1 MKIPTLSR
9 GFAILA
15 ALGVV
20 ELLFTVFAARVA
32 DRETTYP
39 VYLAL
44 YLAMGATWLVASYY
58 VTSHYVAGNPSPTRA
73 ELRLVVLVAVVL
85 RVPFLLTE
93 PLLSDDIFRYVWDGR
108 VQHAGI
114 NPYLHAP
121 EEQEL
126 AFLRDGH
133 EQNFA
138 GINNKDIPTI
148 YPPFMQMAFF
158 AATAVSTS
166 VGWMKLFFVFA
177 DLALVF
183 VLMQLLGALGL
194 NPVRALI
201 YAWSPLVVVEVAGS
215 GHNDALA
222 VLCLM
227 AALSAIV
234 HNRQSL
240 SIFLLTLS
248 GMGKIVGFTLT
259 PLWLRS
265 LSPRVLLVVPLVS
278 VLLALPYASAGSLAF
293 RGLTQYGLRWR
304 GNDGLFHILYYMT
317 GSLDTAKMI
326 VGAFLFTVVLVLVA
340 MKANPLRSS
349 YLTLGAILLLTTTV
363 HPWYLLWIA
372 PFLAIYASP
381 AWLYLTLSVALA
393 YHSAYLATPGQPW
406 EDLIWVKLLEYVP
419 FFVLAIGSVWRERG
433 ALRAFIGLNSPP

>member
-1 MKIPTLSR
+1 MKITTLSR
-9 GFAILA
+9 GTAILA
-15 ALGVV
+15 ALGAV
-20 ELLFTVFAARVA
+20 ELSFTVFAAQLA

-39 VYLAL
+39 LYLAF
-44 YLAMGATWLVASYY
+44 YLAMGVTWLVASYY
-58 VTSHYVAGNPSPTRA
+58 VASSKSSSRA
-73 ELRLVVLVAVVL
+73 HLRLVVLVAVVL

-108 VQHAGI
+108 VSHAGI
-114 NPYLHAP
+114 NPYLYAP

-126 AFLRDGH
+126 AFLREGH
-133 EQNFA
+133 EHNFD

-158 AATAVSTS
+158 AATALSTS
-166 VGWMKLFFVFA
+166 VSWMKLFFVLC

-222 VLCLM
+222 VLGLM

-240 SIFLLTLS
+240 SSFLLTLS
-248 GMGKIVGFTLT
+248 GMGKIVGFMLT

-265 LSPRVLLVVPLVS
+265 LSPRALLVMPLVS
-278 VLLALPYASAGSLAF
+278 VLLALPYVSAGSLAF

-304 GNDGLFHILYYMT
+304 GNDGLFHILFYLT
-317 GSLDTAKMI
+317 GSLDTAKI
-326 VGAFLFTVVLVLVA
+326 VIGAFLVTMVLVLVLL
-340 MKANPLRSS
+340 KANPLRSS
-349 YLTLGAILLLTTTV
+349 YLTLGAILLLTTTA

-372 PFLAIYASP
+372 PFLAIYVSP
-381 AWLYLTLSVALA
+381 AWLYLTLSVGLA

-419 FFVLAIGSVWRERG
+419 FFVLAIFSVWRERG

>member
-1 MKIPTLSR
+1 MKITTLSR
-9 GFAILA
+9 GTVILA
-15 ALGVV
+15 TLGLV
-20 ELLFTVFAARVA
+20 ELMFTVVAAPLA

-39 VYLAL
+39 LYLVL
-44 YLAMGATWLVASYY
+44 YLAMGVTWLVASYY
-58 VTSHYVAGNPSPTRA
+58 VVTAPSSTRA
-73 ELRLVVLVAVVL
+73 HRRLVVLVAVVL

-93 PLLSDDIFRYVWDGR
+93 PLLSDDIFATFGT
-108 VQHAGI
+108 AGSNTPGSTLPLCTRGARARI
-114 NPYLHAP
+114 SARRARA
-121 EEQEL
+121 Q
-126 AFLRDGH
+126 LRRHQQQGYP
-133 EQNFA
+133 NCL
-138 GINNKDIPTI
+138 
-148 YPPFMQMAFF
+148 PPFMQMAFF

-166 VGWMKLFFVFA
+166 VGWMKLFFVLA
-177 DLALVF
+177 DLALVL
-183 VLMQLLGALGL
+183 VLMQLLGTLGL

-227 AALSAIV
+227 AALLAIV
-234 HNRQSL
+234 ENRQSL
-240 SIFLLTLS
+240 TISMFLLTLS

-265 LSPRVLLVVPLVS
+265 LSPRALLVMPLVS

-304 GNDGLFHILYYMT
+304 GNDGLFHILYYVT
-317 GSLDTAKMI
+317 GSLDTAKI
-326 VGAFLFTVVLVLVA
+326 VIGAFLVTMVLVLVA

-349 YLTLGAILLLTTTV
+349 YLTLGAILLLTTTL

-381 AWLYLTLSVALA
+381 AWLYLSLSVALA

-406 EDLIWVKLLEYVP
+406 EDVVWVKLLEYVP

>member
-1 MKIPTLSR
+1 MKITTLSR
-9 GFAILA
+9 GTVILA
-15 ALGVV
+15 TLGLV
-20 ELLFTVFAARVA
+20 ELMFTVVAAPLA

-39 VYLAL
+39 LYLVL
-44 YLAMGATWLVASYY
+44 YLAMGVTWLVASYY
-58 VTSHYVAGNPSPTRA
+58 VVTAPSSTRA
-73 ELRLVVLVAVVL
+73 HRRLVVLVAVVL

-114 NPYLHAP
+114 NPYLYAP
-121 EEQEL
+121 EEPEL

-133 EQNFA
+133 ERNFA
-138 GINNKDIPTI
+138 GINNKDIPTV

-166 VGWMKLFFVFA
+166 VGWMKLFFVLA
-177 DLALVF
+177 DLALVL
-183 VLMQLLGALGL
+183 VLMQLLGTLGL

-227 AALSAIV
+227 AALLAIV
-234 HNRQSL
+234 ENRQSL
-240 SIFLLTLS
+240 TISMFLLTLS

-265 LSPRVLLVVPLVS
+265 LSPRALLVMPLVS

-304 GNDGLFHILYYMT
+304 GNDGLFHILYYVT
-317 GSLDTAKMI
+317 GSLDTAKI
-326 VGAFLFTVVLVLVA
+326 VIGAFLVTMVLVLVA

-349 YLTLGAILLLTTTV
+349 YLTLGAILLLTTTL

-381 AWLYLTLSVALA
+381 AWLYLSLSVALA

-406 EDLIWVKLLEYVP
+406 EDVVWVKLLEYVP

>member
-1 MKIPTLSR
+1 MKITTLSR
-9 GFAILA
+9 TTVILATLGLVELAFTILA
-15 ALGVV
+15 ARL
-20 ELLFTVFAARVA
+20 A

-39 VYLAL
+39 LYLAW
-44 YLAMGATWLVASYY
+44 YLAMGAIWLVASYY
-58 VTSHYVAGNPSPTRA
+58 VAGNPSHARA
-73 ELRLVVLVAVVL
+73 DLRLVVFVAVAL
-85 RVPFLLTE
+85 RVPFLLTD

-114 NPYLHAP
+114 NPYLYAP

-148 YPPFMQMAFF
+148 YPPFMQMAFY
-158 AATAVSTS
+158 AATAVSTNVS
-166 VGWMKLFFVFA
+166 WMKLFFVLA
-177 DLALVF
+177 DLALLF

-234 HNRQSL
+234 QNRQSVSML
-240 SIFLLTLS
+240 LLTLS

-265 LSPRVLLVVPLVS
+265 LSPRALFVMPVVT

-304 GNDGLFHILYYMT
+304 GNDGLFHILYYLT
-317 GSLDTAKMI
+317 GSLNTAKII
-326 VGAFLFTVVLVLVA
+326 VGAFLIAMVLVLVA
-340 MKANPLRSS
+340 LKANPLRSS

-381 AWLYLTLSVALA
+381 AWLYLSLSVALA

-406 EDLIWVKLLEYVP
+406 EDLIAVKLLEYVP
-419 FFVLAIGSVWRERG
+419 FFALAIGGVWRERG
-433 ALRAFIGLNSPP
+433 ALRAFLGLNSPP

>member
-1 MKIPTLSR
+1 MKITTLSR
-9 GFAILA
+9 GTALLA
-15 ALGVV
+15 TLGLV
-20 ELLFTVFAARVA
+20 ELLFAVLAARVV

-39 VYLAL
+39 LYLAS
-44 YLAMGATWLVASYY
+44 YFAMGATWLVASYY
-58 VTSHYVAGNPSPTRA
+58 AVADPSDTRA
-73 ELRLVVLVAVVL
+73 RRRLVILVAVVL
-85 RVPFLLTE
+85 RVPFFSTE

-114 NPYLHAP
+114 NPYLYAP

-133 EQNFA
+133 ERNFA
-138 GINNKDIPTI
+138 RINNKDIPTI

-166 VGWMKLFFVFA
+166 VAWMKLFFVLA

-201 YAWSPLVVVEVAGS
+201 YAWSPLVIVEVAGS

-234 HNRQSL
+234 HNRQSS
-240 SIFLLTLS
+240 SIFLLTLC

-265 LSPRVLLVVPLVS
+265 LSVRALFVMPLVW

-304 GNDGLFHILYYMT
+304 GNDGLFHILYHVT
-317 GSLDTAKMI
+317 GSLDTAKI
-326 VGAFLFTVVLVLVA
+326 VIGAFLVTMVLVLVA

-406 EDLIWVKLLEYVP
+406 EDVIWVKLLEYVP
-419 FFVLAIGSVWRERG
+419 FFVLAMGSAWRERG

>member
-1 MKIPTLSR
+1 MKITTLSR
-9 GFAILA
+9 GTAILA
-15 ALGVV
+15 ALGAV
-20 ELLFTVFAARVA
+20 ELSFTVFAAQLA

-39 VYLAL
+39 LYLAF
-44 YLAMGATWLVASYY
+44 YLAMGVTWLVASYY
-58 VTSHYVAGNPSPTRA
+58 VASSPSSSRA
-73 ELRLVVLVAVVL
+73 HLRLVVLVAVVL

-108 VQHAGI
+108 VSHAGI
-114 NPYLHAP
+114 NPYLYAP

-126 AFLRDGH
+126 AFLREGH
-133 EQNFA
+133 EHNFD

-158 AATAVSTS
+158 AATALSTS
-166 VGWMKLFFVFA
+166 VSWMKLFFVLC

-222 VLCLM
+222 VLGLM

-240 SIFLLTLS
+240 SSFLLTLS
-248 GMGKIVGFTLT
+248 GMGKIVGFMLT

-265 LSPRVLLVVPLVS
+265 LSPRALLVMPLVS

-304 GNDGLFHILYYMT
+304 GNDGLFHILYYLT
-317 GSLDTAKMI
+317 GSLDTAKI
-326 VGAFLFTVVLVLVA
+326 VIGAFLVTMVLVLVLL
-340 MKANPLRSS
+340 KANPLRSS
-349 YLTLGAILLLTTTV
+349 YLTLGAILLLTTTA

-372 PFLAIYASP
+372 PFLAIYVSP
-381 AWLYLTLSVALA
+381 AWLYLTLSVGLA

-419 FFVLAIGSVWRERG
+419 FFVLAIFSVWRERG

>member
-9 GFAILA
+9 GTAMLA
-15 ALGVV
+15 ALGLV
-20 ELLFTVFAARVA
+20 ELGFSVLAARLA

-39 VYLAL
+39 LYLAW
-44 YLAMGATWLVASYY
+44 YLAMGAIWLVASYH
-58 VTSHYVAGNPSPTRA
+58 VTSNPAHARA
-73 ELRLVVLVAVVL
+73 DLRLVVVVAVAL
-85 RVPFLLTE
+85 RVPFLWTD

-114 NPYLHAP
+114 NPYVYAP
-121 EEQEL
+121 EAQEL

-166 VGWMKLFFVFA
+166 VSWMKLFFVLA
-177 DLALVF
+177 DLALLF

-234 HNRQSL
+234 QNRQSL
-240 SIFLLTLS
+240 SMFLLALS

-265 LSPRVLLVVPLVS
+265 LSPRALLVMPLVT

-304 GNDGLFHILYYMT
+304 GNDGLFHIVYYLT
-317 GSLDTAKMI
+317 GSLDTAKI
-326 VGAFLFTVVLVLVA
+326 VVGAFLVIMVLVLVLL
-340 MKANPLRSS
+340 KANPLRSS

-381 AWLYLTLSVALA
+381 SWLYLSLSVALA

-406 EDLIWVKLLEYVP
+406 EDILWVKLLEYVP
-419 FFVLAIGSVWRERG
+419 FFVLALGGLWRERG